1 MIIKET
7 INGEKFMQT
16 DNQPN
21 INELQD
27 PGVQHDS
34 ETPLPKKPS
43 VLFVASTVS
52 IVVTFI
58 VIVVMAY
65 NGITH

>member
-1 MIIKET
+1 
-7 INGEKFMQT
+7 MQT
-16 DNQPN
+16 NNSPE
-21 INELQD
+21 INELHD

-43 VLFVASTVS
+43 VLFVASTLT
-52 IVVTFI
+52 IVVTFVI
-58 VIVVMAY
+58 VIAMAY

>member
-1 MIIKET
+1 
-7 INGEKFMQT
+7 MQT
-16 DNQPN
+16 DERPNLNQA
-21 INELQD
+21 QD

-43 VLFVASTVS
+43 VLFIASTLT
-52 IVVTFI
+52 IIVTFVI
-58 VIVVMAY
+58 VIAMAY